1 MSGSSG
7 NWFGKLFKK
16 ASQPGSKYVPGND
29 AGAWINHGV
38 SLHLGGREKEAIRC
52 YDNALELDPR
62 HPLAWHNKG
71 ISLNSLGRYEEA
83 IHCFDKAL
91 ELDPTLDAAWEK
103 KGDSLERLGRQE
115 EAAYCHKKA
124 LLMEAQSH
132 QND

>member
-7 NWFGKLFKK
+7 NWLRKLFKK
-16 ASQPGSKYVPGND
+16 ASHPEPEYVPGND
-29 AGAWINHGV
+29 ACAWNNHGA

-52 YDNALELDPR
+52 YDKALELDPR

-91 ELDPTLDAAWEK
+91 ELDPTLYAAWGE
-103 KGDSLERLGRQE
+103 KGDILERLGRHE
-115 EAAYCHKKA
+115 EAAQCHKKA
-124 LLMEAQSH
+124 LVMEVQSH